1 MLHKWNLFAVRIR
14 FALPLLNV
22 DIILF
27 ATYTAKSATDL
38 IQIVC
43 ISGLMQVANKLYQPV
58 DFACAFLAL
67 YNILYCGRWISKKYQ
82 TKL

>member
-58 DFACAFLAL
+58 DF
-67 YNILYCGRWISKKYQ
+67 I
-82 TKL
+82 KLNRVFSLRVFSSV